1 MPTADQGSSQSSPQ
15 DGQGG
20 EDRCTGEHRR
30 GVSTVRPAGGIG
42 RCPQKGEGD
51 IILEERRKLW
61 LWIGGIAILML
72 LYAVY
77 YKISYN
83 KYIERECKKAE
94 KKKKG
99 KA

>member
-1 MPTADQGSSQSSPQ
+1 M
-15 DGQGG
+15 
-20 EDRCTGEHRR
+20 
-30 GVSTVRPAGGIG
+30 
-42 RCPQKGEGD
+42 
-51 IILEERRKLW
+51 W